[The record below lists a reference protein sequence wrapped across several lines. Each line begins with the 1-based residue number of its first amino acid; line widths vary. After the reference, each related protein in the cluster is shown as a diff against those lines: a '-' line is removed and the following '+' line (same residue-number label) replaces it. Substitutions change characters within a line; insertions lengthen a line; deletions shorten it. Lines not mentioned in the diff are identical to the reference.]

1 MAKSEIALIGNCT
14 FPDYLQGRVL
24 LRKIA
29 SVYDEII
36 GVECSSALSLS
47 KSWPPCLRAGL
58 PTFWHQ
64 GHFPWTK

>member
-36 GVECSSALSLS
+36 GVECSSALSVT
-47 KSWPPCLRAGL
+47 KS
-58 PTFWHQ
+58 
-64 GHFPWTK
+64 